1 MLQVAVVEKPGYST
15 DNLIKK
21 GFVHKSLWKGLEMRI
36 LQIHMQS
43 DGQVLEVLPDE
54 VENAE
59 FAVEDVVCQVLV
71 ELFGG
76 GSVDDVSIQFSPATR
91 SSRQCTIQVHA
102 QCSYQSF
109 VLVPYTNEN
118 LELAVERRIRP
129 IMTELFGRLKVE
141 CVILTPSSWN
151 HENGAAF
158 QHTI

>member
-1 MLQVAVVEKPGYST
+1 MS
-15 DNLIKK
+15 
-21 GFVHKSLWKGLEMRI
+21 I

-43 DGQVLEVLPDE
+43 NGQVLEVLPEE

-59 FAVEDVVCQVLV
+59 LAVEDVVCHVLL

-76 GSVDDVSIQFSPATR
+76 GSVDDVSIQFSPASR
-91 SSRQCTIQVHA
+91 STRQCSIQVHA

-109 VLVPYTNEN
+109 ALVPRTSEN
-118 LELAVERRIRP
+118 MELAVESRIRP

-141 CVILTPSSWN
+141 CVILTPSSWYR
-151 HENGAAF
+151 ENDPAV